1 MSDIIETVN
10 LEDEVFTSLNDVI
23 KRNNG
28 SKPYPIPCVHIGKTV
43 LSFSKKGREYA
54 PRSFKWLVN
63 EKWLVMQECKE
74 TEPSAWFTSKSGDGQ
89 IQCRVPSSLKDDK
102 RIIGLHKIYK
112 TKDGIAFKRY
122 EIL

>member
-10 LEDEVFTSLNDVI
+10 LEDEVFTSITDI
-23 KRNNG
+23 RKHNNG
-28 SKPYPIPCVHIGKTV
+28 RMPYPIPCVHIGKTV
-43 LSFSKKGREYA
+43 LSFPKKGREYA

-63 EKWLVMQECKE
+63 DEWLVMQECKE
-74 TEPSAWFTSKSGDGQ
+74 TSPRAWFTSKSSDGQ
-89 IQCRVPSSLKDDK
+89 IQCRVPAALKDDK
-102 RIIGLHKIYK
+102 KIIGLHKIYK